1 MNEIR
6 IDSLRV
12 TTRIGVPD
20 EERAD
25 KQEVEIDLRIEPG
38 VDFSGME
45 DDISKTIDYAQVCER
60 IAELAAAKPRNL
72 IETLAA
78 DIAELVQVGFGAR
91 SVEVEVRKF
100 ILPQTRHVAVRC
112 RR

>member
-1 MNEIR
+1 MNEIH

-12 TTRIGVPD
+12 RTRIGVPD

-25 KQEVEIDLRIEPG
+25 WQDVEIDLRIEPMEG
-38 VDFSGME
+38 FSEMGDE
-45 DDISKTIDYAQVCER
+45 ISRTIDYALVCER
-60 IAELAAAKPRNL
+60 VADLAAAGPRNL

-78 DIAELVQVGFGAR
+78 DIADLVRSDYGAR

>member
-12 TTRIGVPD
+12 RTRIGVPD
-20 EERAD
+20 DERAD
-25 KQEVEIDLRIEPG
+25 EQDLEIDLRIEPMR
-38 VDFSGME
+38 DFAGMQ
-45 DDISKTIDYAQVCER
+45 DDISHTIDYALVCDR
-60 IAELAAAKPRNL
+60 IAELAAARPRNL
-72 IETLAA
+72 IETLAE
-78 DIAELVQVGFGAR
+78 DIAAMVLKDFHAR

>member
-1 MNEIR
+1 VNEIR

-12 TTRIGVPD
+12 RTRIGVPD
-20 EERAD
+20 DERAD
-25 KQEVEIDLRIEPG
+25 EQELEIDLRIEPKRT
-38 VDFSGME
+38 FAGMQ
-45 DDISKTIDYAQVCER
+45 DDISHTIDYALVCDR
-60 IAELAAAKPRNL
+60 IAELAAARPRNL
-72 IETLAA
+72 IETLAE
-78 DIAELVQVGFGAR
+78 DIAAMVRRDFHAR

>member
-12 TTRIGVPD
+12 KTRIGVPD
-20 EERAD
+20 AERATD
-25 KQEVEIDLRIEPG
+25 QELEIDLRIEPDI
-38 VDFSGME
+38 DFFEMQ
-45 DDISKTIDYAQVCER
+45 DDISKTIDYALVCEH
-60 IAELAAAKPRNL
+60 IAELAAAKPRKL

-78 DIAELVQVGFGAR
+78 EIAELVRDNFGAR
-91 SVEVEVRKF
+91 FVEVEVRKF
-100 ILPQTRHVAVRC
+100 ILPQTRFVAVRC

>member
-12 TTRIGVPD
+12 RTRIGVPD

-25 KQEVEIDLRIEPG
+25 EQELEIDLRIEPMR
-38 VDFSGME
+38 DFAGMQ
-45 DDISKTIDYAQVCER
+45 DDISHTIDYALVCDR
-60 IAELAAAKPRNL
+60 IAELAAARPRNL
-72 IETLAA
+72 IETLAE
-78 DIAELVQVGFGAR
+78 DIASMVQKDFHAR

>member
-12 TTRIGVPD
+12 RTRIGVPD
-20 EERAD
+20 EERATE
-25 KQEVEIDLRIEPG
+25 QEVEIDLRIEPG
-38 VDFSGME
+38 VDFSEMQ

-60 IAELAAAKPRNL
+60 IAELAAARPRNL

-78 DIAELVQVGFGAR
+78 DIAEFVRDKFAAR

>member
-6 IDSLRV
+6 IDSLRIR
-12 TTRIGVPD
+12 TRIGVPD
-20 EERAD
+20 EERAAE
-25 KQEVEIDLRIEPG
+25 QELEIDLRIEPTL
-38 VDFSGME
+38 DFSEME
-45 DDISKTIDYAQVCER
+45 DDISRTIDYALVCER
-60 IAELAAAKPRNL
+60 IAELAAARPRNL

-78 DIAELVQVGFGAR
+78 DIADLLLRDFGAR

>member
-6 IDSLRV
+6 IEALRV
-12 TTRIGVPD
+12 RTQIGVPD
-20 EERAD
+20 QERAD
-25 KQEVEIDLRIEPG
+25 WQEVEIDLHIEPALE
-38 VDFSGME
+38 FPAMQ
-45 DDISKTIDYAQVCER
+45 DDITRTIDYALVCER
-60 IAELAAAKPRNL
+60 IAELAAARPRKL
-72 IETLAA
+72 IETLAEE
-78 DIAELVQVGFGAR
+78 IANLVRLDFGAW

>member
-1 MNEIR
+1 VNEIC

-12 TTRIGVPD
+12 RTHIGVPD
-20 EERAD
+20 EERAAG
-25 KQEVEIDLRIEPG
+25 QELEIDLRIEPAI
-38 VDFSGME
+38 DFSGME
-45 DDISKTIDYAQVCER
+45 DDISRTIDYALVCDR
-60 IAELAAAKPRNL
+60 IAELAAARPRNL
-72 IETLAA
+72 IETLAG
-78 DIAELVQVGFGAR
+78 DIADLILRDFGAR

>member
-12 TTRIGVPD
+12 KTHIGVPH
-20 EERAD
+20 EERAAE
-25 KQEVEIDLRIEPG
+25 QELEIDLRIEPG
-38 VDFSGME
+38 IVFSEMQ
-45 DDISKTIDYAQVCER
+45 DDISKTIDYALVCER

-78 DIAELVQVGFGAR
+78 EIAELVRDNFGAR

>member
-1 MNEIR
+1 VNEIR

-12 TTRIGVPD
+12 RTRIGVPD

-25 KQEVEIDLRIEPG
+25 EQEVEIDLRIEPG
-38 VDFSGME
+38 VDFSEMD

-60 IAELAAAKPRNL
+60 IAELAAARPRNL

-78 DIAELVQVGFGAR
+78 DIAELVRYKFAAR
-91 SVEVEVRKF
+91 SVDVEVRKF

>member
-1 MNEIR
+1 MNEIH

-12 TTRIGVPD
+12 RTRIGVPD

-25 KQEVEIDLRIEPG
+25 EQEVEIDLRIEPG
-38 VDFSGME
+38 VDFSEMD

-60 IAELAAAKPRNL
+60 IAEVAAARPRNL

-78 DIAELVQVGFGAR
+78 DIAELVQAGFGAR

>member
-12 TTRIGVPD
+12 RTRIGVPD
-20 EERAD
+20 EERATE
-25 KQEVEIDLRIEPG
+25 QEVEIDLRIEPG
-38 VDFSGME
+38 VDFSEMQ
-45 DDISKTIDYAQVCER
+45 DDISKTIDYAQVCEQ
-60 IAELAAAKPRNL
+60 IAELAASKPRNL
-72 IETLAA
+72 IETLAT
-78 DIAELVQVGFGAR
+78 DIAEFVRNKFGAR